1 MKKNKNCALCG
12 VKLKHKYVLRI
23 ASYSAYNG
31 LEINLLDLSRDVKKE
46 IEEIVKESSKK
57 SAKKLLEDVCTMDEF
72 SICRRCRD
80 GFIKEVRSRFRNR
93 RKH

>member
-1 MKKNKNCALCG
+1 MRKKKNCALCG
-12 VKLKHKYVLRI
+12 VELKHRYVLRI
-23 ASYSAYNG
+23 ASYGAYDG
-31 LEINLLDLSRDVKKE
+31 LDINLLDLSRDVGKE
-46 IEEIVKESSKK
+46 IEELIKASSKK
-57 SAKKLLEDVCTMDEF
+57 TAKKLLEDVCTMDEF